1 MMETRLVW
9 AVLCL
14 ALLQPGRAAEPINV
28 TAEVAALEHHDFA
41 MRQRATQ
48 RLIQAEPDQALQAV
62 AAAARGSNLEAALR
76 ATEILADWYG
86 RTDLPAESADRIEAV
101 LEELIPRLGSVAE
114 RASLSWELSRVV
126 REKRTIAKLE
136 ALGARITPS
145 EEFFVDVDEEGTQ
158 LPVIQH
164 IVIGKKWRGGD
175 EGLRYIL
182 RLTEVRVVYRVN
194 GAPVTDAGIELLTD
208 AQVRVEPRGAF
219 LGVQGSQNVFGNDPE
234 ITGAIIDKVSPGSPA
249 EKGGLRPGDV
259 VQQFGGKPVAGFTE
273 LIEILKET
281 EPGEKIEAAV
291 LRIVSG
297 EVKPLKL
304 TIELNE
310 WK

>member
-1 MMETRLVW
+1 MTESSLVG

-14 ALLQPGRAAEPINV
+14 VLLQPGLPAEPINI
-28 TAEVAALEHHDFA
+28 TAEVAALDHHDFA
-41 MRQRATQ
+41 VRQAATQ
-48 RLIQAEPDQALQAV
+48 RLMQADPAQALEAV
-62 AAAARGSNLEAALR
+62 ARVTHGRNLEAAIR
-76 ATEILADWYG
+76 ATEILATWYG
-86 RTDLPAESADRIEAV
+86 RKDLLDNDADGIEAA
-101 LEELIPRLGSVAE
+101 LEELIPRLGCVAE
-114 RASLSWELSRVV
+114 QASLSWEQHRVI

-136 ALGARITPS
+136 SLGARITPS
-145 EEFFVDVDEEGTQ
+145 EEFFVDVDGEGTQ

-175 EGLRYIL
+175 AGLRYIL
-182 RLTEVRVVYRVN
+182 RLTDVRVVYRVN

-208 AQVRVEPRGAF
+208 ADVRVEPRGAF

-249 EKGGLRPGDV
+249 DKGGLRPGDV
-259 VQQFGGKPVAGFTE
+259 VQQFAGKPVAGFTE

-281 EPGEKIEAAV
+281 EPGEKIEASV
-291 LRIVSG
+291 IRIVSG